1 MGKIVRLISA
11 DQTTAPDARGNVVGL
26 ETANARRRRRDFP
39 YYAGQPVSLGM
50 GAWTLLLLSVLA
62 SYALVSWV
70 PLFSIFDLFLS
81 RLLFAGIP
89 FAILVGLVGRDCQA
103 LFGRFGLRE
112 AAVCIGAGLLA
123 VVASIAAA
131 LVVGEFAPLSPN
143 PVSEFLATQPPREF
157 VQLLLILLPQLLGEE
172 LLTMLPFLAILQL
185 TASHWGWRRRSS
197 IALALLG
204 STLLFSAGHLPT
216 YDWNWAQCFGVIG
229 AARVV
234 WTLAYIATRS
244 LWVSIGAHI
253 LTDGVAIILAL
264 LAAEIFPWTI

>member
-1 MGKIVRLISA
+1 MGKLVRLISA
-11 DQTTAPDARGNVVGL
+11 DQTTAPDARGSVVGL
-26 ETANARRRRRDFP
+26 ETAEGRRRRRDFP

-112 AAVCIGAGLLA
+112 AAVCLGARLLA
-123 VVASIAAA
+123 SVASIGAA
-131 LVVGEFAPLSPN
+131 LWVSEFAPLSPN
-143 PVSEFLATQPPREF
+143 PVAEFLTTQPPREF

-172 LLTMLPFLAILQL
+172 LLTMLAFLAILQL
-185 TASHWGWRRRSS
+185 TASHWRRRSS
-197 IALALLG
+197 IGLALLG

-216 YDWNWAQCFGVIG
+216 YDWNWAQCLGVIG

-253 LTDGVAIILAL
+253 LTDGVAVMLAL
-264 LAAEIFPWTI
+264 LSAQIFPWTI

>member
-1 MGKIVRLISA
+1 MGKIVRLSSA
-11 DQTTAPDARGNVVGL
+11 DRTTAPDARGNVVGL

-62 SYALVSWV
+62 SYALVNWV

-143 PVSEFLATQPPREF
+143 PVAEFLATQPPREF

-229 AARVV
+229 VARVV

-253 LTDGVAIILAL
+253 LTDGVAIMLAL
-264 LAAEIFPWTI
+264 LSAQIFPWTI

>member
-11 DQTTAPDARGNVVGL
+11 DQATAPDACGNVVGL
-26 ETANARRRRRDFP
+26 ETAEARRRRRDFP

-62 SYALVSWV
+62 SYALVNWV

-112 AAVCIGAGLLA
+112 AAVCTGAGLLA
-123 VVASIAAA
+123 VVASIGAA
-131 LVVGEFAPLSPN
+131 LGVGEFAPLSPN
-143 PVSEFLATQPPREF
+143 PVAEFLATQPPREF

-172 LLTMLPFLAILQL
+172 LLTMLAFLAILQL
-185 TASHWGWRRRSS
+185 TASHWRRRSS

-229 AARVV
+229 VARVV

-253 LTDGVAIILAL
+253 LTDGVAVMLAL
-264 LAAEIFPWTI
+264 LSAQIFPWTI

>member
-1 MGKIVRLISA
+1 MGRIVRLISA
-11 DQTTAPDARGNVVGL
+11 RRTTAPDARGNVAGL
-26 ETANARRRRRDFP
+26 ETAEGKRRRRDFP

-50 GAWTLLLLSVLA
+50 GAWTLLLLSAFAGYAVL
-62 SYALVSWV
+62 SWV
-70 PLFSIFDLFLS
+70 PVFSTFDLILS

-89 FAILVGLVGRDCQA
+89 FSILVGLVGRDCQA

-112 AAVCIGAGLLA
+112 AAVCLGAGLLA
-123 VVASIAAA
+123 SVASIGAA
-131 LVVGEFAPLSPN
+131 LGVSEFAPLSPN
-143 PVSEFLATQPPREF
+143 PVAQFLATQPPREF

-185 TASHWGWRRRSS
+185 TASHWGWGRRSS

-216 YDWNWAQCFGVIG
+216 YDWNWLQCLLVIG

-244 LWVSIGAHI
+244 LWMSIGAHI
-253 LTDGVAIILAL
+253 LTDWVAFMLAF
-264 LAAEIFPWTI
+264 LAARLLPWAI